1 MKEFLIILLLGTAFN
16 LWAQNFTPEHIEK
29 LNKLKNI
36 TYEDLAHA
44 NKGCP
49 ENSLCSETMGIK
61 IGQWQSMAQAW
72 DKAQTQEKKRELIH
86 PLIKKSN
93 NCPVKK

>member
-36 TYEDLAHA
+36 TYEDQLQEFSYF
-44 NKGCP
+44 P
-49 ENSLCSETMGIK
+49 YLSL
-61 IGQWQSMAQAW
+61 
-72 DKAQTQEKKRELIH
+72 
-86 PLIKKSN
+86 P
-93 NCPVKK
+93 